1 MGQIIQVAGALAIL
15 AAFALAQ
22 AGVLRTS
29 SYPYLVLN
37 AVGATVLAVEAW
49 LETQWGFLLLE
60 AAWAVVAAWS
70 LAGLVLSAGRAEDSG
85 RCARSRT
92 RRRAC

>member
-1 MGQIIQVAGALAIL
+1 MGQIVQIAGALAIL

-29 SYPYLVLN
+29 AYAYLVLN
-37 AVGATVLAVEAW
+37 VVGATVLAVEAW

-60 AAWAVVAAWS
+60 AAWALVAAWG
-70 LAGLVLSAGRAEDSG
+70 LAVLVRAQ
-85 RCARSRT
+85 RSR
-92 RRRAC
+92 

>member
-1 MGQIIQVAGALAIL
+1 MGQIVQIAGALAIL

-22 AGVLRTS
+22 VGVLRTS
-29 SYPYLVLN
+29 SYAYLVLN
-37 AVGATVLAVEAW
+37 VVGASILAVEAW

-60 AAWAVVAAWS
+60 AAWAVVAAS
-70 LAGLVLSAGRAEDSG
+70 ALVGLTSAGRAADSG

-92 RRRAC
+92 RRRAR